1 MTMPELVLR
10 HILDHPA
17 VSTVIPGMRKPRHV
31 EQNLGVSDGVKLPAA
46 LLQELKRHRWERAV
60 DWE

>member
-1 MTMPELVLR
+1 MPEMVLR

-31 EQNLGVSDGVKLPAA
+31 EQNLGRQRRSQAPARGCS
-46 LLQELKRHRWERAV
+46 QELKRHRWDRTV